1 MVQLRS
7 RLQVAVRDIFA
18 ETKRDT
24 MTPFRILILVAILAS
39 LSSSSADVD
48 VNVEDEDRQ
57 PIVAK
62 RLSLE
67 ELSKF
72 DIKGGWHRTEV
83 AFALLTQQPRVRIP
97 AFL

>member
-1 MVQLRS
+1 
-7 RLQVAVRDIFA
+7 
-18 ETKRDT
+18 

-39 LSSSSADVD
+39 LSSSSADADADADAGVNFGVD

-72 DIKGGWHRTEV
+72 DIKGGRHRTEV

>member
-18 ETKRDT
+18 KTKRDT

-39 LSSSSADVD
+39 LSSSSADADADADAGVNFGVD

-72 DIKGGWHRTEV
+72 DIKGGGIAQR
-83 AFALLTQQPRVRIP
+83 
-97 AFL
+97 